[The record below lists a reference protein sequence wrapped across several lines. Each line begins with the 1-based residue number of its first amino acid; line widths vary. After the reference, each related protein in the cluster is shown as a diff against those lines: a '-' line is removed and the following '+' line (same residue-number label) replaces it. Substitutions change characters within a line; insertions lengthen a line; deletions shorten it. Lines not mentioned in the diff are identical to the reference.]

1 MKRAPFEP
9 LDAGLYRELVRRALA
24 EDFGWGDVTTEGVI
38 RRGQKGKAVLLA
50 KSPCV
55 IAGLDLFCESFRQ
68 LDPGMAVTLHRK
80 DGEWCDAGTEVAA
93 LHGDAAA
100 LLTAERTALNIVQHL
115 SGISTLTRRYAEL
128 VQGTG
133 ATLIDTRKTIP
144 TLRNLAK
151 YASYVGGARNHRIR
165 LDDGVLIKDN
175 HIAVCGGLTAAI
187 QRAKRQTPALTV
199 VEVECDTLDQVR
211 EAVAAGA
218 GMILL
223 DNMGVAELKEAV
235 KIAQGRA
242 VLEASGGITL
252 ETIREKASSGVNFV
266 SVGRMTQSA
275 PAVDIGLD
283 YGA

>member
-1 MKRAPFEP
+1 MQLNRAEIQQFI
-9 LDAGLYRELVRRALA
+9 DRALS
-24 EDFGWGDVTTEGVI
+24 EDVGRGDLTSYVTI
-38 RRGQKGKAVLLA
+38 PKGTQFKAAMVARQDLVV
-50 KSPCV
+50 CGIG
-55 IAGLDLFCESFRQ
+55 IA
-68 LDPGMAVTLHRK
+68 MAVFKRVMSQLEFKSLVK
-80 DGEWCDAGTEVAA
+80 DGDKIGPTTVMAEIEGEARAI
-93 LHGDAAA
+93 
-100 LLTAERTALNIVQHL
+100 LTAERTALNIVQHL

-128 VQGTG
+128 VHGTG
-133 ATLIDTRKTIP
+133 ATLIDTRKTVP

-175 HIAVCGGLTAAI
+175 HIAVCGSLTAAV

-223 DNMGVAELKEAV
+223 DNMDVPQLKEAV

-252 ETIREKASSGVNFV
+252 ETIRDKASSGIDFV

>member
-1 MKRAPFEP
+1 MQLNRAEVEQFI
-9 LDAGLYRELVRRALA
+9 DRALA
-24 EDFGWGDVTTEGVI
+24 EDVGRGDLTSNATIPEGTQFKVAMVSRQEVVVCGI
-38 RRGQKGKAVLLA
+38 G
-50 KSPCV
+50 
-55 IAGLDLFCESFRQ
+55 IA
-68 LDPGMAVTLHRK
+68 MAVFKRVLPQLECSPLVK
-80 DGEWCDAGTEVAA
+80 DGDKVGPKTVLARIE
-93 LHGDAAA
+93 GDARAI
-100 LLTAERTALNIVQHL
+100 LVAERTALNILQHL
-115 SGISTLTRRYAEL
+115 SGIATMTRRYAEL
-128 VQGTG
+128 VEGTG

-151 YASYVGGARNHRIR
+151 YASYMGGARNHRIR

-175 HIAVCGGLTAAI
+175 HIAACGSLTSAV
-187 QRAKRQTPALTV
+187 QRAKRATPALTI

-223 DNMGVAELKEAV
+223 DNMEAATMKEAV
-235 KIAQGRA
+235 KIADGRA

-252 ETIREKASSGVNFV
+252 ETIRDKASSGVDFV

-283 YGA
+283 YGV

>member
-1 MKRAPFEP
+1 MQLNWAEIQQFI
-9 LDAGLYRELVRRALA
+9 DRALS
-24 EDFGWGDVTTEGVI
+24 EDVGRGDLTSYVTI
-38 RRGQKGKAVLLA
+38 PKGTQFKAAMVARQDLVV
-50 KSPCV
+50 CGIG
-55 IAGLDLFCESFRQ
+55 IA
-68 LDPGMAVTLHRK
+68 MAVFKRVMSQLEFKSLVK
-80 DGEWCDAGTEVAA
+80 DGDKIGPTTVMAEIEGEARAI
-93 LHGDAAA
+93 
-100 LLTAERTALNIVQHL
+100 LTAERTALNIVQHL

-128 VQGTG
+128 VHGTG
-133 ATLIDTRKTIP
+133 ATLIDTRKTVP

-175 HIAVCGGLTAAI
+175 HIAVCGSLTAAV

-223 DNMGVAELKEAV
+223 DNMDVPELKEAV

-252 ETIREKASSGVNFV
+252 ETIRDKASSGVDFV

>member
-1 MKRAPFEP
+1 MQLNRAEIQQFIDRALSEDVGRGDLTSYVTIPKGTQFK
-9 LDAGLYRELVRRALA
+9 AAMVARQELVVC
-24 EDFGWGDVTTEGVI
+24 GIG
-38 RRGQKGKAVLLA
+38 
-50 KSPCV
+50 
-55 IAGLDLFCESFRQ
+55 IA
-68 LDPGMAVTLHRK
+68 MAVFKRVMSQLEFKSLVK
-80 DGEWCDAGTEVAA
+80 DGDKIGPTTVMAEIEGEARAI
-93 LHGDAAA
+93 
-100 LLTAERTALNIVQHL
+100 LTAERTALNIVQHL

-128 VQGTG
+128 VHGTG
-133 ATLIDTRKTIP
+133 ATLIDTRKTVP

-175 HIAVCGGLTAAI
+175 HIAVCGSLTAAV

-223 DNMGVAELKEAV
+223 DNMDVPELKEAV

-252 ETIREKASSGVNFV
+252 ETIRDKASSGVDFV
-266 SVGRMTQSA
+266 SVGRMTHSA

>member
-1 MKRAPFEP
+1 MQLNRAEIQQFV
-9 LDAGLYRELVRRALA
+9 DRALG
-24 EDFGWGDVTTEGVI
+24 EDVGRGDLTSHVTI
-38 RRGQKGKAVLLA
+38 PKGTQFKAAMVARQDLVV
-50 KSPCV
+50 CGIG
-55 IAGLDLFCESFRQ
+55 IA
-68 LDPGMAVTLHRK
+68 MAVFKRVMSQLEFKAMVK
-80 DGEWCDAGTEVAA
+80 DGDKIGPKMVMAEIEGEARAILA
-93 LHGDAAA
+93 
-100 LLTAERTALNIVQHL
+100 AERTALNIVQHL
-115 SGISTLTRRYAEL
+115 SGISTLTRRYADL

-133 ATLIDTRKTIP
+133 ATLIDTRKTVP

-175 HIAVCGGLTAAI
+175 HIAVCGSLTAAV

-223 DNMGVAELKEAV
+223 DNMDVPELKEAV
-235 KIAQGRA
+235 KIVQGRA

-252 ETIREKASSGVNFV
+252 ETIRAKASSGVDFV

-283 YGA
+283 YGV